1 MRLGILG
8 GTFDPPHVGHL
19 LAAVDAVE
27 RLTLDR
33 LVLVPAA
40 VQPLKAAIE
49 TAPAADRLAMLRLLV
64 ADDARFEVDP
74 LEIERAGLSFSVD
87 TLTVF
92 ADRFPSAE
100 RFFLVGT
107 DVLRTFD
114 RWREPK
120 RVLALATLAVMTRDD
135 GSPAAVLPEGAV
147 TIASRRI
154 DVSSTE
160 IRARVAA
167 GRSLRGFV
175 PDAVAAYIAANGLYR
190 KGRECSSGS

>member
-8 GTFDPPHVGHL
+8 GTFDPPHFGHL

-40 VQPLKAAIE
+40 VQPLKSGSA
-49 TAPAADRLAMLRLLV
+49 TAPAHDRLAMTRLLV

-87 TLTVF
+87 TLAVF
-92 ADRFPSAE
+92 AERFPSAE
-100 RFFLVGT
+100 RFFLVGA

-114 RWREPK
+114 RWRQPE
-120 RVLALATLAVMTRDD
+120 RVLALAKLAVMTRDD
-135 GSPAAVLPEGAV
+135 GSPIAALPAGAV
-147 TIASRRI
+147 AVPSRRI

-175 PDAVAAYIAANGLYR
+175 PDSVAAYIAAHGLYR
-190 KGRECSSGS
+190 

>member
-1 MRLGILG
+1 VRLGILG
-8 GTFDPPHVGHL
+8 GTFDPPHFGHL

-40 VQPLKAAIE
+40 VQPLKSGNA
-49 TAPAADRLAMLRLLV
+49 TAPAQDRLAMARLLV

-74 LEIERAGLSFSVD
+74 LEIERGGLSYSID
-87 TLTVF
+87 TLAVF
-92 ADRFPSAE
+92 AGRFPSAE
-100 RFFLVGT
+100 RFFLVGA

-114 RWREPK
+114 RWREPE

-135 GSPAAVLPEGAV
+135 GSATPALPTGAV
-147 TIASRRI
+147 AVASRRV

-160 IRARVAA
+160 IRARAA
-167 GRSLRGFV
+167 SGRSLRGFV
-175 PDAVAAYIAANGLYR
+175 PDSVAAYIAAHGLYR
-190 KGRECSSGS
+190 

>member
-8 GTFDPPHVGHL
+8 GTFDPPHFGHL

-40 VQPLKAAIE
+40 VQPLKSTTV
-49 TAPAADRLAMLRLLV
+49 TAPPKDRLAMTRLLV
-64 ADDARFEVDP
+64 EDDARFEVDP
-74 LEIERAGLSFSVD
+74 LEIERAGLSYSVD
-87 TLTVF
+87 TLGTF
-92 ADRFPSAE
+92 AKRFPSAE
-100 RFFLVGT
+100 RFFLVGA
-107 DVLRTFD
+107 DVLQTFEK
-114 RWREPK
+114 WREPE
-120 RVLALATLAVMTRDD
+120 RVLALATLVVMTRGD
-135 GSPAAVLPEGAV
+135 GPPSVALPEGAV
-147 TIASRRI
+147 AIASRRI

-175 PDAVAAYIAANGLYR
+175 PDSVAAYIAAHGLYR
-190 KGRECSSGS
+190 LRREC

>member
-1 MRLGILG
+1 MRLGIFG
-8 GTFDPPHVGHL
+8 GTFDPPHLGHL

-40 VQPLKAAIE
+40 VQPLKSGNV
-49 TAPAADRLAMLRLLV
+49 TAPAQDRLAMTRLLT
-64 ADDARFEVDP
+64 DDDPRFEVDP

-87 TLTVF
+87 TLGEF
-92 ADRFPSAE
+92 ARRFPSAE
-100 RFFLVGT
+100 RFFLVGA
-107 DVLRTFD
+107 DVLRTFGK
-114 RWREPK
+114 WREPEK
-120 RVLALATLAVMTRDD
+120 VLVLATLAVLTRDD
-135 GSPAAVLPEGAV
+135 GSPLPELPDGAV
-147 TIASRRI
+147 AVSSRRV

-175 PDAVAAYIAANGLYR
+175 PDPVAAYIAAHGLYR
-190 KGRECSSGS
+190 

>member
-8 GTFDPPHVGHL
+8 GTFDPPHFGHL

-40 VQPLKAAIE
+40 VQPLKSGKA
-49 TAPAADRLAMLRLLV
+49 TAPAHDRLAMTRLLV

-87 TLTVF
+87 TLAEF
-92 ADRFPSAE
+92 ARRFPAAE
-100 RFFLVGT
+100 RFFLVGA

-114 RWREPK
+114 RWREPE
-120 RVLALATLAVMTRDD
+120 RVLTLATLAVMTRDD
-135 GSPAAVLPEGAV
+135 GSPSPALPARAVAV
-147 TIASRRI
+147 PSRRV

-160 IRARVAA
+160 VRARVAA

-175 PDAVAAYIAANGLYR
+175 PDSVAAYIAAHGLYR
-190 KGRECSSGS
+190 